1 MSDQF
6 NGELSNVHM
15 RFTEQDTETGEK
27 NVTFLYEVC
36 EGVAHRSYGLN
47 VAKLAGL
54 PRTLLEE
61 AGQRSKQMEAE
72 EGRKKLNYMSKIMQ
86 SLATRSKV
94 EDLEHLVAGLEQ
106 M

>member
-1 MSDQF
+1 MK
-6 NGELSNVHM
+6 
-15 RFTEQDTETGEK
+15 FTEQDSDTSEK
-27 NVTFLYEVC
+27 DVTFLYEVG

-61 AGQRSKQMEAE
+61 ASLRSQQMEQE
-72 EGRKKLNYMSKIMQ
+72 EGHRRLNHLFKVIGSLTKKNQ
-86 SLATRSKV
+86 V
-94 EDLEHLVAGLEQ
+94 EDFEHLIAGLEQ

>member
-1 MSDQF
+1 
-6 NGELSNVHM
+6 M
-15 RFTEQDTETGEK
+15 RFTEQDSETGEK
-27 NVTFLYEVC
+27 TVTFLYEVG

-54 PRTLLEE
+54 PRTLLDE
-61 AGQRSKQMEAE
+61 AGRRSKQMEE
-72 EGRKKLNYMSKIMQ
+72 EQGRKRLNYISKIMQ
-86 SLATRSKV
+86 SLAASSKE